1 MKEYIKP
8 ELDVIE
14 IKASDIYTES
24 GGNGGNFDLGQ
35 EDDLI
40 S

>member
-14 IKASDIYTES
+14 IKASDIYTGDS
-24 GGNGGNFDLGQ
+24 GEIEMP
-35 EDDLI
+35 EDMLD
-40 S
+40 

>member
-24 GGNGGNFDLGQ
+24 GDGPIDNMP
-35 EDDLI
+35 EDIL
-40 S
+40 